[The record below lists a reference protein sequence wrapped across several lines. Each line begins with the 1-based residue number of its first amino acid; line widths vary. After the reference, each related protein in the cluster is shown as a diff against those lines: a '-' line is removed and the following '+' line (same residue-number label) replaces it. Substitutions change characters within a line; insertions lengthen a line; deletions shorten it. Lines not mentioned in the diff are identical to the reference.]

1 MNRSPAAVFFFPLPS
16 RGTPLLSVAAC
27 FFPFSRFRDTS
38 SDNPLPGIDKK
49 AIARVTLGR
58 VGRRLSS
65 IDSVDCST
73 KRKAW
78 NGRYETGW
86 KASPESS
93 TTASLRQQR
102 EIEREEGEESLC
114 TIRGI
119 IRTLVFPSCLAFA
132 LSCVVRTHG
141 RCVAALVTGV
151 SRKVVDFSQAEPC
164 FRNELAIHR

>member
-1 MNRSPAAVFFFPLPS
+1 MNRSPTAVFFFPLPS
-16 RGTPLLSVAAC
+16 RGTPLLPVAAC

-49 AIARVTLGR
+49 VIARVTLGR

-102 EIEREEGEESLC
+102 EIEREGGRREKKVYARS
-114 TIRGI
+114 
-119 IRTLVFPSCLAFA
+119 AA
-132 LSCVVRTHG
+132 LSARSFFLRASHLHSRASSGHT
-141 RCVAALVTGV
+141 AGV
-151 SRKVVDFSQAEPC
+151 SPLWSLE
-164 FRNELAIHR
+164 